1 MDESALSKHS
11 VAELKDM
18 LRSQGLPVSG
28 NKSLL
33 IQRLVSTEAS
43 AEKVWDEIND
53 APAMKKTA
61 SMKNLSLEEEDF
73 ESPLTFKQRM
83 STTVYGPLNL
93 GGLVAIGLALIMVTA
108 TIFVI
113 QPAWLGFE
121 RDYDYELIDFD
132 QTQARNFAQD
142 LVDLGHPDWEGRMS
156 GSDEEA
162 NTSQYISERFQ
173 EMGYDAEINEFQVPM
188 HSIDSEPSFRLCV
201 RGALSLAC
209 EGVIISGGSQIT
221 PFQHRV
227 DYVIQGFSGQSEY
240 MFDEDITVTDLGNGT
255 DEALWQSAT
264 GTIGYVRGD
273 SSKLGN
279 TELYSNAASN
289 DLAGLISVNKNYNCG
304 KIEGN
309 DCVPIFKGTNYDALV
324 EANGGSIPT
333 DIPFI
338 SMSKDAGE
346 IFETMV
352 INSTGAPASIE
363 LIIDVTNDQ
372 ELTIYVPCGTIQGR
386 TSELVIAGGHHDTV
400 YHGQGAVDDTSGT
413 SSILEMARQIAE
425 VVNETG
431 TPERTIRFC
440 TWGGEEEGL
449 WGSRAYVE
457 QMQSSLSDNL
467 RLYINLDMNHVDADF
482 SERGNSLR
490 LFTNNED
497 DYGHIVRI
505 TDLYKQERS
514 EIADKYDIQFSLLDG
529 AQGDENQM
537 PCNSDHCP
545 FVYDLNGKNGR
556 AVVCYGSGSWEYH
569 TYLDS
574 MDRFNEE
581 SLAISTTVYGTY
593 MRLLAYDLSV

>member
-1 MDESALSKHS
+1 MDESAWSKHS

>member
-209 EGVIISGGSQIT
+209 EGVIISGDSQIT

-352 INSTGAPASIE
+352 INSTDDPASIE

>member
-1 MDESALSKHS
+1 
-11 VAELKDM
+11 M

-201 RGALSLAC
+201 RGAFSLAC

>member
-1 MDESALSKHS
+1 
-11 VAELKDM
+11 M

-53 APAMKKTA
+53 APAMKETA